1 MKSSSTR
8 NGIEPKRYAESY
20 VDPLNPD
27 PATSDAPYRV
37 FNIGK
42 SQLTLL
48 KDYVQALKQAIGK
61 EAWKNFLPIQLG
73 QVPATNADTN
83 ELDAWSG
90 FKPGTPVR
98 KGVQRFCR
106 WYSAH
111 YAQAKKAPSSL
122 HWSSMPMTPSA
133 GLTLLDEQTP

>member
-1 MKSSSTR
+1 MPNMPSRGFHTASIPWLTSSEELS
-8 NGIEPKRYAESY
+8 GKRYAESY
-20 VDPLNPD
+20 VDPSNPD

-111 YAQAKKAPSSL
+111 
-122 HWSSMPMTPSA
+122 
-133 GLTLLDEQTP
+133 